1 MKKVVS
7 FILAMMLVVSL
18 AACGE
23 SAKTEKK
30 ETPAENK
37 TEETKTEANKT
48 ETPAEKSGEEVTLR
62 FVGWQTNHQEV
73 DKKAAEEYN
82 KLHPNVKV
90 VFDYYGDQNASEYTK
105 KVDLMLMGGEE
116 MDIVATAAVP
126 EHTQRASSGAYLALD
141 DYFKAE
147 GVNPEDIYS
156 CLPVVDGKVYCMP
169 ADWKA
174 WVVLLNKSYLEE
186 AGLPVPSLD
195 WTWEDYEEYAK
206 KLTKGD
212 GAEKRFGG
220 YFHVWDT
227 FNYMG
232 VVSTKMD
239 NAMLKADGSL
249 NYDDPNLKSWIE
261 FRNQL
266 ENVDKC
272 SIPLAEAKAMSVNYR
287 SKFFNG
293 EIAMLPI
300 GTWMINELDDQD
312 KYPHDFQTTF
322 APLPVFRD
330 GKAGRTLVEAHF
342 YSVSKNS
349 KHPQEAYDFLRFYTT
364 EGMKIRG
371 VSISAVKGA
380 DRMEYVQKMVDD
392 PKYCD
397 MDALKNVLNNPAWE
411 DNLFVTIPKYQVQL
425 TKILTEETEKYL
437 LGENDVDKA
446 LSEMMSRGQKVV
458 EENK

>member
-1 MKKVVS
+1 MKKIVS
-7 FILAMMLVVSL
+7 FLLALVLAASL
-18 AACGE
+18 AACGD
-23 SAKTEKK
+23 SGKTEQMQTTSQ
-30 ETPAENK
+30 ETAA
-37 TEETKTEANKT
+37 TAETKTETTATTTK
-48 ETPAEKSGEEVTLR
+48 EEITLR
-62 FVGWQTNHQEV
+62 FIGWQTNHQEE

-82 KLHPNVKV
+82 KLHPHIKV
-90 VFDYYGDQNASEYTK
+90 VFDYYGDQNAMEYTK

-126 EHTQRASSGAYLALD
+126 EHTQRAASGAYLPLN

-156 CLPVVDGKVYCMP
+156 CLPIVDGKVYAMP

-174 WVVLLNKSYLEE
+174 WVVMLNKTYLEE
-186 AGLPVPSLD
+186 AGLPIPALN
-195 WTWEDYEEYAK
+195 WTWNDYEQYAL
-206 KLTKGD
+206 KLTKGE
-212 GAEKRFGG
+212 GVEKRFGS
-220 YFHVWDT
+220 YFHLWDT

-232 VVSTKMD
+232 VVSTKLD

-249 NYDDPNLKSWIE
+249 NYDDPNLKAWVE
-261 FRNQL
+261 FRNQI
-266 ENVDKC
+266 ENVSKC
-272 SIPLAEAKAMSVNYR
+272 SVPFAEAKAMTMNYR
-287 SKFFNG
+287 AKFFNG

-300 GTWMINELDDQD
+300 GTWLINELDDQE

-322 APLPVFRD
+322 APLPAFKD
-330 GKAGRTLVEAHF
+330 GKPGRTLVEAHF

-371 VSISAVKGA
+371 VSISAVKDE
-380 DRMEYVQKMVDD
+380 DRMEYVEKMMDD

-397 MDALKNVLNNPAWE
+397 METLSKVLNNPAWE
-411 DNLFVTIPKYQVQL
+411 DNLFVTIPKYQMQL

-446 LSEMMSRGQKVV
+446 LSEMMSRGQKVL